1 MPFNCISH
9 YLLFHLIKIYSSHDE
24 DNENPDNDGEAGFG
38 IDSVSLGNNLP
49 VEENGHDASQRRIN
63 LQERLATNPVGAQ
76 YNMDA
81 LLPRSNVKRHDVGS
95 MTVTC
100 SYCNAKG
107 FSKERKKQK
116 DMSVNLGRLCCNGG
130 TSMFN
135 NFPDLPDDLMNL
147 YTGTDETAKYFQKYV
162 RFFNAGMAMASM
174 QVVNDQTIKKHGP
187 GVFRIANVLYRR
199 IGSITAP
206 QGCTDT
212 KCVQTYF
219 LSPEEQDKHR
229 ARRTL
234 SNNGNTGTRN
244 IEADENIFSIL
255 RRIVVDECRN
265 SFIHSFYRMEEYLAL
280 NNITPENVQLELID
294 PHDQPFSGIH
304 EGRLNLPQ
312 APEVAILIDP
322 NFHRCQ
328 QRTFV
333 CSWRHG
339 VGHVGNQTQFFPVH
353 HSSYTPMAYPLLLP
367 FGTHGW
373 GMQTK
378 TIDGTKSSHLQF
390 LRYHLVCRHLNR
402 NCLHGGKT
410 LFQQWLVDEYE
421 RLEYSR
427 LQYIRFNQVKLRSE
441 TYNSVLISSRL
452 GNSDIG
458 SDIILPSSV
467 TGTDRWYSKQYKN
480 AMALVRVLGKP
491 TLFVTFTLD
500 IFCNEIKQHLNDC
513 QVPYDRPD
521 LLNRVFH
528 VKYNELIHDIK
539 QKSIFGKCIGF
550 VSSVEFQKRGAP
562 HVHILIWLENFNIT
576 AFNIDNIISAE
587 IPPMGTEGSEER
599 RLHDLVIEKMIHG
612 PCGNGYSANLACRRP
627 CGQYGQCNKK
637 FPKNF
642 NPSTLI
648 VDDAYP
654 LYRRRSQQDGGN
666 VGYKFIRGVRRT
678 IDNRWVVPYSP
689 YLLLRFGCHCNVEY
703 CNNLNMV
710 KYLFKYQMKGG
721 DMITINLPNGQGAQD
736 DGQQARDEVKKFV
749 HKRYISATYAHWR
762 IMEYE
767 LVKMVPS
774 VIKLKIHEEGEQ
786 SVLFEPNANSIQSQ
800 LNNASRT
807 MLTEYF
813 AANACPI
820 RGATAVALLYEEFP
834 NYFTWNSTEK
844 LWTKR
849 KRKVLQYG
857 RMDSIHPAKTELY
870 HLRLLLRH
878 RRGVVS
884 FEDLKTVDGEIMGS
898 YQAAAIALGLCQDDQ
913 NHIDCMED
921 AIIWAMP
928 QTLRRLYCTI
938 LTQCFPSNPR
948 ALLERFKSY
957 LSEDFRRN
965 YAAAL
970 NNGSISEDTVDSYS
984 INDLLADIQIQ
995 LREFGNQMID
1005 FGLDEPDTMLLCES
1019 THVDLMADEFDIHA
1033 ETFFQANR
1041 SRLTQD
1047 QENIFLTITKH
1058 IDEETGGLYAID
1070 APGGSGKTFL
1080 CNVILAY
1087 ARKQNKIAIAS
1098 ALSGIAA
1105 TLMVNGTT
1113 FHRRFGVPIDC
1124 SEDSTSSIKPASKE
1138 ADVIRQACVIFVD
1151 EVSMMNNKLLDFL
1164 DRCLKTLMDNKEPMG
1179 NKLVVLLHDFRQLLP
1194 VVRGGS
1200 RGDIVHSCA
1209 MYAESWQYF
1218 RTLKLT
1224 KNMRVELLR
1233 QANNHDQSS
1242 ALDAHSRWLLSLGDG
1257 TIDYVIPST
1266 NIFEIPAPMACESL
1280 ETLENR
1286 IYGDLAG
1293 NYTNPDYLKDRA
1305 IMSCTNEVIQQCNQS
1320 VVDRLPG
1327 TAVICESTHS
1337 FVNDDDN
1344 LRHDIGCLPSINPSG
1359 LPPHVLKLKP
1369 GACIILIRNLSLK
1382 DGHCNGTRYVILSIT
1397 RRCILAR
1404 KLNNNGP
1411 DDPTADI
1418 FIPRIP
1424 MTSKDF
1430 DYPVP
1435 FVRMQFPVLV
1445 AYYLTISRA
1454 QGQTFQKAGLY
1465 LPRNV
1470 FAHGHMYVGLS
1481 RCGNPNG
1488 LHVYSDQTEFAH
1500 LQDKLDKDR
1509 LYSKNVV
1516 FQEVLHTH

>member
-1 MPFNCISH
+1 MMDDDI
-9 YLLFHLIKIYSSHDE
+9 E
-24 DNENPDNDGEAGFG
+24 DPDDVDEAGSV
-38 IDSVSLGNNLP
+38 IDSAHELIDDASLVNNLP
-49 VEENGHDASQRRIN
+49 VEEANFPIQAALNGHNASQRRTN
-63 LQERLATNPVGAQ
+63 LQQQLATNPIGAQ

-81 LLPRSNVKRHDVGS
+81 LLPQRNVERHDMGTMS
-95 MTVTC
+95 VTC
-100 SYCNAKG
+100 SYCNATG
-107 FSKERKKQK
+107 FAKERKKQK
-116 DMSVNLGRLCCNGG
+116 NRSVNLGRLCCNGG

-135 NFPDLPDDLMNL
+135 NFPALPDDLMNL
-147 YTGTDETAKYFQKYV
+147 YTGTDENAKYFQKNV

-219 LSPEEQDKHR
+219 LSPDEQDKHR
-229 ARRTL
+229 ARRCV
-234 SNNGNTGTRN
+234 SNGRNTGGESHGSTRN
-244 IEADENIFSIL
+244 IEVDENIFSIL
-255 RRIVVDECRN
+255 RRILVDECRN
-265 SFIHSFYRMEEYLAL
+265 SFIHSFYRMEEYLTM
-280 NNITPENVQLELID
+280 NNIVPEDVRLELID
-294 PHDQPFSGIH
+294 PHDQPYSGIH

-322 NFHRCQ
+322 NFHRSQ

-333 CSWRHG
+333 CSWRDG
-339 VGHVGNQTQFFPVH
+339 AGHQRNHTQFFPVH
-353 HSSYTPMAYPLLLP
+353 HSSYTPMAYPLLFP
-367 FGTHGW
+367 YGTHGW

-378 TIDGTKSSHLQF
+378 NLNGTKSTHVQF
-390 LRYHLVCRHLNR
+390 LRYHMVSRLLNE
-402 NCLHGGKT
+402 NCFHGGKT

-427 LQYIRFNQVKLRSE
+427 LQFIRFNQVNLRSE
-441 TYNSVLISSRL
+441 TYNNVFISSRL

-458 SDIILPSSV
+458 RDIILPSSV

-480 AMALVRVLGKP
+480 AMTLVRVLGKP

-500 IFCNEIKQHLNDC
+500 IFCNEIKQYLNHS
-513 QVPYDRPD
+513 QTPYDRPD
-521 LLNRVFH
+521 LLNRIFH
-528 VKYNELIHDIK
+528 VKYNELISEIR
-539 QKSIFGKCIGF
+539 QKSIFGICNGY

-562 HVHILIWLENFNIT
+562 HAHILIWLENFNIT
-576 AFNIDNIISAE
+576 TFNIDNMISAE
-587 IPPMGTEGSEER
+587 IPLMGIEGSKER

-612 PCGNGYSANLACRRP
+612 PCGDGYSANLSCRKTF
-627 CGQYGQCNKK
+627 GLYGQCKK
-637 FPKNF
+637 KYPKSF

-654 LYRRRSQQDGGN
+654 MYRRRSPQDGGN
-666 VGYKFIRGVRRT
+666 VGYKFTRGVRRT

-721 DMITINLPNGQGAQD
+721 DMITINLPNGGE
-736 DGQQARDEVKKFV
+736 ARDEVKEYV

-767 LVKMVPS
+767 LVQMVPT

-786 SVLFEPNANSIQSQ
+786 SVLFQPNADSIQTQ
-800 LNNASRT
+800 LNTASTT

-813 AANACPI
+813 SANACPL
-820 RGATAVALLYEEFP
+820 RQSTASALLYEEFP
-834 NYFTWNSTEK
+834 TSFTWNTKEK
-844 LWTKR
+844 MWTKR
-849 KRKVLQYG
+849 KQKKLQYG

-884 FEDLKTVDGEIMGS
+884 FDDLKTVDGEIMGS
-898 YQAAAIALGLCQDDQ
+898 YQAAAIALGLCQDDKI
-913 NHIDCMED
+913 HIDCMED

-928 QTLRRLYCTI
+928 HTLRRLYCTI
-938 LTQCFPSNPR
+938 LTQCFPSDPR

-970 NNGSISEDTVDSYS
+970 NNGSMSEETVASYS
-984 INDLLADIQIQ
+984 INDLLADIQVQ
-995 LREFGNQMID
+995 LREFGSEMID
-1005 FGLDEPDTMLLCES
+1005 FGLDEPNAMLLDAS
-1019 THVDLMADEFDIHA
+1019 THVNLQADEIDLNA
-1033 ETFFQANR
+1033 ETFFEANR
-1041 SRLTQD
+1041 SKLTHD
-1047 QENIFLTITKH
+1047 QENIFHTITKH
-1058 IDEETGGLYAID
+1058 IDEESGGLYAID

-1087 ARKQNKIAIAS
+1087 SRKQNKIAIAS

-1113 FHRRFGVPIDC
+1113 FHRRFGVPIEC
-1124 SEDSTSSIKPASKE
+1124 SEESTSSIKPTSKE
-1138 ADVIRQACVIFVD
+1138 ADIIRRACIIFVD

-1164 DRCLKTLMDNKEPMG
+1164 DRTLRILMDNDNPMG

-1194 VVRGGS
+1194 VIRGGS

-1209 MYAESWQYF
+1209 MYADSWQFF

-1224 KNMRVELLR
+1224 KNMRVELLQ
-1233 QANNHDQSS
+1233 QANNHEQSF
-1242 ALDAHSRWLLSLGDG
+1242 ALDAFSKWLLRLGDG
-1257 TIDYVIPST
+1257 TIDYAIPST
-1266 NIFEIPAPMACESL
+1266 NIFEIPASMACESL
-1280 ETLENR
+1280 EILENR
-1286 IYGDLAG
+1286 IYGDLAE
-1293 NYTNPDYLKDRA
+1293 NYMDPDYLKDRA

-1320 VVDRLPG
+1320 IVDRLPG
-1327 TAVICESTHS
+1327 TAVICESTHT

-1359 LPPHVLKLKP
+1359 MPPHVLKLKP

-1404 KLNNNGP
+1404 KLNNNGA

-1435 FVRMQFPVLV
+1435 FVRVQFPVLV

-1488 LHVYSDQTEFAH
+1488 LNVYADQMEFAH

-1516 FQEVLHTH
+1516 FHEVLRTNCS